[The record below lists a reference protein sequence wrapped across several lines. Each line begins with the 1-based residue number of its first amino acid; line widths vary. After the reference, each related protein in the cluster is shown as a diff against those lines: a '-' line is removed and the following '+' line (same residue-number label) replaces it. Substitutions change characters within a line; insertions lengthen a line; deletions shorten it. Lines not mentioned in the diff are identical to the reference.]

1 MPHRLPVVP
10 GQPPARLRVAAVQYG
25 QHRVAGFEAFA
36 AKVEEFV
43 RVAADYGSD
52 FVLFPELFTLQLLSA
67 EKRMLDPAAAMERLS
82 RYTDEFTALLQRLA
96 GQYRIHVIGG
106 THPTRTPEG
115 TLRNICFVATRDGK
129 LHRRDK
135 LHITPSEQGSW
146 AVGGGDSAGVI
157 ETDAGPVGVMVCY
170 DSEFPE
176 LGRHLVEQGALVLF
190 VPYCTDLRSGHLRVR
205 YSCQARAVENQVYV
219 VAAGNIGH
227 CPNVANFDIQYA
239 QSAVFTPCDNP
250 FPPEGIA
257 AEAAP
262 QVEQIVFADL
272 DLDALQNARR
282 DGTVKNLIDR
292 RPELYA
298 QWRGETS

>member
-1 MPHRLPVVP
+1 MATPLPAVP
-10 GQPPARLRVAAVQYG
+10 GPVPARVRVAAVQYG
-25 QHRVAGFEAFA
+25 QRRVAGFEDFA
-36 AKVEEFV
+36 AQVEEHV
-43 RVAADYGSD
+43 RIAADYGSD

-67 EKRMLDPAAAMERLS
+67 EPRLLPPAGAVERLS
-82 RYTDEFTALLQRLA
+82 EHTPALTDLLRRLA
-96 GQYRIHVIGG
+96 GQYRIHVVGG

-115 TLRNICFVATRDGK
+115 DLRNLCYVATRDGQ

-146 AVGGGDSAGVI
+146 AVEGGEATRAGVI
-157 ETDAGPVGVMVCY
+157 ATDAGPVGIMVCY

-176 LGRHLVEQGALVLF
+176 LGRHLADQGALVLF
-190 VPYCTDLRSGHLRVR
+190 VPYCTDVRPGHLRVR

-219 VAAGNIGH
+219 VAAGNVGH

-239 QSAVFTPCDNP
+239 QSAVYTPCDFP

-272 DLDALQNARR
+272 DLAALQQARR
-282 DGTVKNLIDR
+282 EGTVKNLIDR
-292 RPELYA
+292 RPALYDA
-298 QWRGETS
+298 WRQP

>member
-1 MPHRLPVVP
+1 MPQPLPAIP
-10 GQPPARLRVAAVQYG
+10 GQPPARVRVAAVQYG
-25 QHRVAGFEAFA
+25 QRRVAGFDDFA
-36 AKVEEFV
+36 AQVEEFV

-52 FVLFPELFTLQLLSA
+52 FVVFPELLTLQLLSA
-67 EKRMLDPAAAMERLS
+67 EPRLLEPAAAMQRLS
-82 RYTDEFTALLQRLA
+82 EHTDRFTALLQRLA
-96 GQYRIHVIGG
+96 ASHHVHVIGG

-115 TLRNICFVATRDGK
+115 TLRNICYVATRDGR

-135 LHITPSEQGSW
+135 LHITPSEAGSW
-146 AVGGGDSAGVI
+146 AVGGGDSADVI

-176 LGRHLVEQGALVLF
+176 LGRHLTDQGALVLF

-205 YSCQARAVENQVYV
+205 HSCQARAIENQVYV
-219 VAAGNIGH
+219 VAAGNVGH

-239 QSAVFTPCDNP
+239 QSAVFTPCDTP

-262 QVEQIVFADL
+262 QVEQLIFADL
-272 DLDALQNARR
+272 DLAALQLARR

-298 QWRGETS
+298 QWRGEAD

>member
-1 MPHRLPVVP
+1 MPQPLPAVP
-10 GQPPARLRVAAVQYG
+10 GQPPARVRVAVVQYG
-25 QHRVAGFEAFA
+25 QRGVAGFDGFA
-36 AKVEEFV
+36 AQVEEFV

-52 FVLFPELFTLQLLSA
+52 FVVFPELFTLQLLSA
-67 EKRMLDPAAAMERLS
+67 EPRLLDPTAAMQRLS
-82 RYTDEFTALLQRLA
+82 EHTDAFTALLQRLA
-96 GQYRIHVIGG
+96 TQYRIHVVGG

-115 TLRNICFVATRDGK
+115 TLRNVCYIATRDGR

-135 LHITPSEQGSW
+135 LHITPSEAGSW
-146 AVGGGDSAGVI
+146 AVGGGDSADVI

-176 LGRHLVEQGALVLF
+176 LGRHLTDQGALVLF

-205 YSCQARAVENQVYV
+205 HSCQARAIENQVYV
-219 VAAGNIGH
+219 VAAGNVGH

-239 QSAVFTPCDNP
+239 QSAVFTPCDTP

-262 QVEQIVFADL
+262 QVEQLIFADL
-272 DLDALQNARR
+272 DLAALQQARR

-298 QWRGETS
+298 QWRGEAN

>member
-1 MPHRLPVVP
+1 MPQPLPTVP
-10 GQPPARLRVAAVQYG
+10 GQPPARVRVAVVQYG
-25 QHRVAGFEAFA
+25 QRGVAGFDGFA
-36 AKVEEFV
+36 AQVEEFV

-52 FVLFPELFTLQLLSA
+52 FVVFPELFTLQLLSA
-67 EKRMLDPAAAMERLS
+67 EPRLLDPAAAMQRLS
-82 RYTDEFTALLQRLA
+82 EHTDAFTALLQRLA
-96 GQYRIHVIGG
+96 AQHRIHVVGG

-115 TLRNICFVATRDGK
+115 TLRNICFVATRDGR

-135 LHITPSEQGSW
+135 LHITPSEAGSW
-146 AVGGGDSAGVI
+146 AVGGGDSADVI

-176 LGRHLVEQGALVLF
+176 LGRHLTDQGALVLF

-205 YSCQARAVENQVYV
+205 HSCQARAIENQVYV
-219 VAAGNIGH
+219 VAAGNVGH

-239 QSAVFTPCDNP
+239 QSAVFTPCDTP

-262 QVEQIVFADL
+262 QVEQLIFADL
-272 DLDALQNARR
+272 DLAALQLARR

-298 QWRGETS
+298 QWRGEAQ

>member
-1 MPHRLPVVP
+1 MPHPLPAVP
-10 GQPPARLRVAAVQYG
+10 GQPPARVRVAAVQYG
-25 QHRVAGFEAFA
+25 QRRVAGFDGFA
-36 AKVEEFV
+36 AQVEEFV
-43 RVAADYGSD
+43 RIAADYGSD
-52 FVLFPELFTLQLLSA
+52 FVVFPELFTLQLLSA
-67 EKRMLDPAAAMERLS
+67 EPRMLDPAAAVERLS
-82 RYTDEFTALLQRLA
+82 RHTGEFTALLQRLA
-96 GQYRIHVIGG
+96 EQYRIHVVGG

-115 TLRNICFVATRDGK
+115 ALRNICYVATRDGA

-135 LHITPSEQGSW
+135 LHITPSETGSW

-176 LGRHLVEQGALVLF
+176 LGRHLTDQGALILF

-219 VAAGNIGH
+219 VAAGNVGH

-239 QSAVFTPCDNP
+239 QSAVFTPCDVP

-262 QVEQIVFADL
+262 QVEQLVFADL
-272 DLDALQNARR
+272 DLAALQQARR

-298 QWRGETS
+298 QWRGETH

>member
-1 MPHRLPVVP
+1 MPHPLPAVP
-10 GQPPARLRVAAVQYG
+10 GTPPARVRVAAVQYG
-25 QHRVAGFEAFA
+25 QHRVADFGAFA

-52 FVLFPELFTLQLLSA
+52 FVLFPELFTLQLLSVEPA
-67 EKRMLDPAAAMERLS
+67 MLDPAAAIERLS
-82 RYTDEFTALLQRLA
+82 AHTDDFTALLQRLA
-96 GQYRIHVIGG
+96 KQYRVHVIGG

-115 TLRNICFVATRDGK
+115 SLRNICYVATQDGQ

-146 AVGGGDSAGVI
+146 AVGGGDLADVI
-157 ETDAGPVGVMVCY
+157 ETDAGPIGVMVCY

-176 LGRHLVEQGALVLF
+176 LGRHLTDQGALILF
-190 VPYCTDLRSGHLRVR
+190 VPYCTDVRSGHLRVR

-219 VAAGNIGH
+219 VAAGNVGH

-239 QSAVFTPCDNP
+239 QSAVFTPCDFP

-262 QVEQIVFADL
+262 QVEQLVFADL
-272 DLDALQNARR
+272 DLAALQQARR

-298 QWRGETS
+298 QWRGDGH

>member
-1 MPHRLPVVP
+1 MATPLPLPP
-10 GQPPARLRVAAVQYG
+10 GIVPARVRVAAVQYG
-25 QHRVAGFEAFA
+25 QRRVAGFDGFA
-36 AKVEEFV
+36 AQVEEAV

-67 EKRMLDPAAAMERLS
+67 EPRLLSPAEAIERLS
-82 RYTDEFTALLQRLA
+82 RHTAAFTALLQRLA
-96 GQYRIHVIGG
+96 AQYRIHVIGG

-115 TLRNICFVATRDGK
+115 TLRNICHIATRDGR

-146 AVGGGDSAGVI
+146 AVEGGDDAGVI
-157 ETDAGPVGVMVCY
+157 ATDAGPVGIMVCY

-176 LGRHLVEQGALVLF
+176 LGRHLTDQGALVLF
-190 VPYCTDLRSGHLRVR
+190 VPYCTDLRAGHLRVR

-219 VAAGNIGH
+219 VAAGNVGH

-239 QSAVFTPCDNP
+239 QSGVYTPCDFP

-262 QVEQIVFADL
+262 QAEQIVFADL
-272 DLDALQNARR
+272 DLAALQQARK
-282 DGTVKNLIDR
+282 DGTVKNLVDR
-292 RPELYA
+292 RPALYDA
-298 QWRGETS
+298 WRQP

>member
-1 MPHRLPVVP
+1 MPQPLPVVP
-10 GQPPARLRVAAVQYG
+10 GPPPARVRVAAVQYG
-25 QHRVAGFEAFA
+25 QHRVPGFDGFA

-67 EKRMLDPAAAMERLS
+67 EAALLAPAAALERLS
-82 RYTDEFTALLQRLA
+82 EHTPAFTALLQRLA
-96 GQYRIHVIGG
+96 AAHRVNIIGG

-115 TLRNICFVATRDGK
+115 TLRNVCFVATRDGA

-146 AVGGGDSAGVI
+146 AVGGGDSADLI
-157 ETDAGPVGVMVCY
+157 ATDAGPIGVMVCY

-176 LGRHLVEQGALVLF
+176 LGRHLTDQGALLLF

-205 YSCQARAVENQVYV
+205 HSCAARAVENQVYV
-219 VAAGNIGH
+219 VAAGNVGH
-227 CPNVANFDIQYA
+227 CPGVANFDIQYA
-239 QSAVFTPCDNP
+239 QSAVFTPCDTM
-250 FPPEGIA
+250 FPPEGVA
-257 AEAAP
+257 TEASA
-262 QVEQIVFADL
+262 QVEQVIFADL
-272 DLDALQNARR
+272 DLDLLQRARQ

-298 QWRGETS
+298 RWRAP

>member
-1 MPHRLPVVP
+1 MPQPLPVVP
-10 GQPPARLRVAAVQYG
+10 GILPARVRVAAVQYG
-25 QHRVAGFEAFA
+25 QHGVADFAAFA

-67 EKRMLDPAAAMERLS
+67 ESTRLAPAEAVDRLS
-82 RYTDEFTALLQRLA
+82 AQTAAFTALLQRLA
-96 GQYRIHVIGG
+96 VTHRVNIIGG

-115 TLRNICFVATRDGK
+115 TLRNVCFVATRDGV

-146 AVGGGDSAGVI
+146 AVEGGDSADI
-157 ETDAGPVGVMVCY
+157 IPTDAGPIGVMVCY

-176 LGRHLVEQGALVLF
+176 LGRHLTDQGALLLF

-205 YSCQARAVENQVYV
+205 HSCAARAVENQVYV
-219 VAAGNIGH
+219 VAAGNVGH
-227 CPNVANFDIQYA
+227 CPGVANFDIQYA
-239 QSAVFTPCDNP
+239 QSAVFTPCDTM
-250 FPPEGIA
+250 FPPEGVA
-257 AEAAP
+257 AEASA
-262 QVEQIVFADL
+262 QVEQVIFADL
-272 DLDALQNARR
+272 DLDLLQHARQ

-298 QWRGETS
+298 RWRRP

>member
-1 MPHRLPVVP
+1 MPQPLPVIP
-10 GQPPARLRVAAVQYG
+10 GHPPARVRVAAVQYG
-25 QHRVAGFEAFA
+25 QHRVAEFGEFA

-43 RVAADYGSD
+43 RVAADYGAD

-67 EKRMLDPAAAMERLS
+67 SPQRLDPAAAVDQLTRH
-82 RYTDEFTALLQRLA
+82 TPEFTALLQRLA
-96 GQYRIHVIGG
+96 QDHRINVIGG
-106 THPTRTPEG
+106 THPTRTAEG
-115 TLRNICFVATRDGK
+115 TLRNICYVATRDGR

-146 AVGGGDSAGVI
+146 AVDGGDSADVI
-157 ETDAGPVGVMVCY
+157 LTDAGPIGILVCY

-176 LGRHLVEQGALVLF
+176 LGRHLVDQGALLLF

-205 YSCQARAVENQVYV
+205 YSSQARAVENQVYV
-219 VAAGNIGH
+219 VAAGNVGH

-239 QSAVFTPCDNP
+239 QSAVYTPCDVM
-250 FPPEGIA
+250 FAPEGIA

-262 QVEQIVFADL
+262 QVEQMIFADL
-272 DLDALQNARR
+272 DLAALQDARR
-282 DGTVKNLIDR
+282 GGTVKNLMDR

-298 QWRGETS
+298 SWRHQT

>member
-1 MPHRLPVVP
+1 MPQPLPAVP
-10 GQPPARLRVAAVQYG
+10 GQPPARVRVAVVQYG
-25 QHRVAGFEAFA
+25 QRRVADFDGFA
-36 AKVEEFV
+36 AQVEEFV

-52 FVLFPELFTLQLLSA
+52 FVVFPELFTLQLLSA
-67 EKRMLDPAAAMERLS
+67 EPRLLDPAAAMLRLS
-82 RYTDEFTALLQRLA
+82 EHTDAFTALLQRLA
-96 GQYRIHVIGG
+96 AHYRIHVVGG

-115 TLRNICFVATRDGK
+115 TLRNVCYVATRDGR

-135 LHITPSEQGSW
+135 LHITPSEAGSW
-146 AVGGGDSAGVI
+146 AVGGGDSADVI
-157 ETDAGPVGVMVCY
+157 ETDAGPIGVMVCY

-176 LGRHLVEQGALVLF
+176 LGRHLTDQGALVLF

-219 VAAGNIGH
+219 VAAGNVGH

-239 QSAVFTPCDNP
+239 QSAVFTPCDTP

-262 QVEQIVFADL
+262 QVEQLIFADL
-272 DLDALQNARR
+272 DLAALQQARR

-298 QWRGETS
+298 QWRGETH

>member
-1 MPHRLPVVP
+1 MAAPLPAIP
-10 GQPPARLRVAAVQYG
+10 GPVPARVRVAAVQYG
-25 QHRVAGFEAFA
+25 QRRVAGFDDFA
-36 AKVEEFV
+36 AQVEEAV

-52 FVLFPELFTLQLLSA
+52 FVVFPELFTLQLLSA
-67 EKRMLDPAAAMERLS
+67 EPRLLSPAEAIARLS
-82 RYTDEFTALLQRLA
+82 GYTGDFTALLRRLA
-96 GQYRIHVIGG
+96 SQYRIHVIGG

-115 TLRNICFVATRDGK
+115 TLRNPCFVATRDGA

-146 AVGGGDSAGVI
+146 AVEGGDPDSAGVI
-157 ETDAGPVGVMVCY
+157 ETDAGPIGIMVCY

-176 LGRHLVEQGALVLF
+176 LGRHLADQGALLLF
-190 VPYCTDLRSGHLRVR
+190 VPYCTDVRSGHLRVR

-219 VAAGNIGH
+219 VAAGNVGH

-239 QSAVFTPCDNP
+239 QSGVFTPCDFP

-257 AEAAP
+257 AEASP

-272 DLDALQNARR
+272 DLDALQRARR
-282 DGTVKNLIDR
+282 EGTVKNLIDR
-292 RPELYA
+292 RPALYDA
-298 QWRGETS
+298 WRQP

>member
-1 MPHRLPVVP
+1 MPQPLPVVP
-10 GQPPARLRVAAVQYG
+10 GRPPARVRVAAVQYG
-25 QHRVAGFEAFA
+25 QHRVSGFDAFA

-43 RVAADYGSD
+43 RIAADYGSD

-67 EKRMLDPAAAMERLS
+67 EPTLLAPADAMERLS
-82 RYTDEFTALLQRLA
+82 EHTSAFTALLQRLA
-96 GQYRIHVIGG
+96 AAHRVNIIGG

-115 TLRNICFVATRDGK
+115 TLRNVCFVATRDGA

-146 AVGGGDSAGVI
+146 AVGGGDSADLI
-157 ETDAGPVGVMVCY
+157 ATDAGPIGVMVCY

-176 LGRHLVEQGALVLF
+176 LGRHLTDQGALLLF

-205 YSCQARAVENQVYV
+205 HSCAARAVENQVYV
-219 VAAGNIGH
+219 VAAGNVGH
-227 CPNVANFDIQYA
+227 CPGVANFDIQYA
-239 QSAVFTPCDNP
+239 QSAVFTPCDTM
-250 FPPEGIA
+250 FPPEGVA
-257 AEAAP
+257 AEASA
-262 QVEQIVFADL
+262 QVEQVIFADL
-272 DLDALQNARR
+272 DLDLLQHARQ

-298 QWRGETS
+298 RWRGP

>member
-1 MPHRLPVVP
+1 MPQPLPAIP
-10 GQPPARLRVAAVQYG
+10 GQPPARVRVAAVQYG
-25 QHRVAGFEAFA
+25 QRRVTGFDDFA
-36 AKVEEFV
+36 AQVEEFV

-52 FVLFPELFTLQLLSA
+52 FVVFPELFTLQLLSA
-67 EKRMLDPAAAMERLS
+67 EPRLLEPAAAMQRLS
-82 RYTDEFTALLQRLA
+82 EHTDGFTTLLQRLA
-96 GQYRIHVIGG
+96 ASHHVHLIGG

-115 TLRNICFVATRDGK
+115 TLRNICYVATRDGR

-135 LHITPSEQGSW
+135 LHITPSEAGSW
-146 AVGGGDSAGVI
+146 AVGGGDSADVI

-176 LGRHLVEQGALVLF
+176 LGRHLTDQGALVLF

-205 YSCQARAVENQVYV
+205 HSCQARAIENQVYV
-219 VAAGNIGH
+219 VAAGNVGH

-239 QSAVFTPCDNP
+239 QSAVFTPCDTP

-262 QVEQIVFADL
+262 QVEQLIFADL
-272 DLDALQNARR
+272 DLAALQLARR

-298 QWRGETS
+298 QWRGETN

>member
-1 MPHRLPVVP
+1 MPQPLPAIP
-10 GQPPARLRVAAVQYG
+10 GQPPARVRVAAVQYG
-25 QHRVAGFEAFA
+25 QRRVAGFDDFA
-36 AKVEEFV
+36 AQVEEFV

-52 FVLFPELFTLQLLSA
+52 FVVFPELFTLQLLSA
-67 EKRMLDPAAAMERLS
+67 EPRLLEPAAAMQRLS
-82 RYTDEFTALLQRLA
+82 EHTDRFTALLQRLA
-96 GQYRIHVIGG
+96 ASHHIHVIGG

-115 TLRNICFVATRDGK
+115 TLRNICYVATRDGR

-135 LHITPSEQGSW
+135 LHITPSEAGSW
-146 AVGGGDSAGVI
+146 AVGGGDSADVI

-176 LGRHLVEQGALVLF
+176 LGRHLTDQGALVLF

-205 YSCQARAVENQVYV
+205 HSCQARAIENQVYV
-219 VAAGNIGH
+219 VAAGNVGH

-239 QSAVFTPCDNP
+239 QSAVFTPCDAP

-262 QVEQIVFADL
+262 QAEQLIFADL
-272 DLDALQNARR
+272 DLAALQLARR

-298 QWRGETS
+298 QWRGENN

>member
-1 MPHRLPVVP
+1 MPQPLPTLP
-10 GQPPARLRVAAVQYG
+10 GDVPARLRVAAVQYG
-25 QHRVAGFEAFA
+25 QHRVDGFAAFA

-52 FVLFPELFTLQLLSA
+52 FVVFPKLFTLQLLSA
-67 EKRMLDPAAAMERLS
+67 EPALLPPGAAVERLS
-82 RYTDEFTALLQRLA
+82 EHTADFTALLQRLA
-96 GQYRIHVIGG
+96 VQYRINIVGG

-115 TLRNICFVATRDGK
+115 TLRNICYVATRDGA

-146 AVGGGDSAGVI
+146 AVGGGDDAGVI
-157 ETDAGPVGVMVCY
+157 ATDAGPVGVMVCY

-176 LGRHLVEQGALVLF
+176 LGRHLVDQGALVLF
-190 VPYCTDLRSGHLRVR
+190 VPYCTDVRQGHLRVR

-219 VAAGNIGH
+219 VAAGNVGH

-239 QSAVFTPCDNP
+239 QSAVFTPCDFP

-262 QVEQIVFADL
+262 QVEQVVFADL
-272 DLDALQNARR
+272 DLDLLRAARAT
-282 DGTVKNLIDR
+282 GTVKNLIDR
-292 RPELYA
+292 RPALYA
-298 QWRGETS
+298 QWRGDTP

>member
-1 MPHRLPVVP
+1 MPQPLPAIP
-10 GQPPARLRVAAVQYG
+10 GQPPARVRVAAVQYG
-25 QHRVAGFEAFA
+25 QRRVAGFDDFA
-36 AKVEEFV
+36 AQVEEFV

-52 FVLFPELFTLQLLSA
+52 FVVFPELLTLQLLSA
-67 EKRMLDPAAAMERLS
+67 EPRLLEPAAAMQRLS
-82 RYTDEFTALLQRLA
+82 EHTDRFTALLQRLA
-96 GQYRIHVIGG
+96 ASHHVHVIGG

-115 TLRNICFVATRDGK
+115 TLRNICYVATRDGR

-135 LHITPSEQGSW
+135 LHITPSEQASW
-146 AVGGGDSAGVI
+146 AVGGGDSADVI

-176 LGRHLVEQGALVLF
+176 LGRHLTDQGALVLF

-205 YSCQARAVENQVYV
+205 HSCQARAIENQVYV
-219 VAAGNIGH
+219 VAAGNVGH

-239 QSAVFTPCDNP
+239 QSAVFTPCDTP

-262 QVEQIVFADL
+262 QVEQLIFADL
-272 DLDALQNARR
+272 DLAALQLARR

-298 QWRGETS
+298 QWRGEAD